1 MAYNYME
8 ETISEVYE
16 RLNGDKQS
24 SLTRAEDSAKLTI
37 PSVFPS
43 SDFDDTTSLDDVYQS
58 LGARAVLSLA
68 SKLLQSLFPVNQTFF
83 KLLPSKELEEQILSG
98 EDPKLLDTLNAGL
111 VKLETGLQH
120 EMDRQSIR
128 TPLHEALKL
137 SLVTGNALLWK
148 EPKSKKGFSVF
159 TLRNYCVKRDTS
171 GNLLDLV
178 IREKVSPRTLP
189 EDIVLTEE
197 KEDVYIY
204 TRMVNDGEGN
214 YQKYQEVE
222 DKVVAGSDETFRIN
236 EDTTP
241 FIILRWTSVP
251 NSNYGRGLVEHYIGD
266 LRNYE
271 AMNMV
276 MVDLASVMSKV
287 VYMVNPNTQ
296 HGTDVEDLN
305 NATTGDYIAGHADD
319 ITVPQTNKNS
329 DLNALLNYMQTLEL
343 RLSQAFLLFTSRD
356 AERVTAKEIARTAQQ
371 LEETLGGVY
380 SLLSDELQKP
390 LLSLFIK
397 ELNIKLDTQIEP
409 VITSGLEALGRGNDA
424 NKLMQF
430 IEGLGVIPEGWNE
443 VNKNTLVNRLAYAT
457 GIDVD
462 NLIKTVEQ
470 KEAEQK
476 AMQEQAMQQQ
486 LGASMAQN
494 GGKVLAEQAG
504 ANPQLLQ

>member
-1 MAYNYME
+1 
-8 ETISEVYE
+8 
-16 RLNGDKQS
+16 
-24 SLTRAEDSAKLTI
+24 
-37 PSVFPS
+37 
-43 SDFDDTTSLDDVYQS
+43 
-58 LGARAVLSLA
+58 
-68 SKLLQSLFPVNQTFF
+68 
-83 KLLPSKELEEQILSG
+83 
-98 EDPKLLDTLNAGL
+98 
-111 VKLETGLQH
+111 
-120 EMDRQSIR
+120 
-128 TPLHEALKL
+128 
-137 SLVTGNALLWK
+137 
-148 EPKSKKGFSVF
+148 
-159 TLRNYCVKRDTS
+159 
-171 GNLLDLV
+171 
-178 IREKVSPRTLP
+178 
-189 EDIVLTEE
+189 
-197 KEDVYIY
+197 
-204 TRMVNDGEGN
+204 MVNDGEGN